1 MNTIINNRGD
11 IMIRILDEVR
21 KLSLIRTS
29 LFFTL
34 FLTLPLQI
42 QAEQSES
49 FGNYIVHYNAFTT
62 DNLTPAIAKQYGI
75 QRSKKRALLN
85 ISVLK
90 KSVDDPSV
98 PVRAAIK
105 ATATNLNQQLRQLTL
120 REISEQGAI
129 YYITDT
135 LVDNAEILQ
144 YNIDIIPEGE
154 TQSYKLSFA
163 EQFYTD

>member
-1 MNTIINNRGD
+1 
-11 IMIRILDEVR
+11 MIRILDKIWKIPFSR
-21 KLSLIRTS
+21 IG
-29 LFFTL
+29 LFFAL

-42 QAEQSES
+42 QAEKSEI

-62 DNLTPAIAKQYGI
+62 DNLAPSIAKQYGI

-90 KSVDDPSV
+90 KATDTPST

-105 ATATNLNQQLRQLTL
+105 ATAINLNQQLRHLTL
-120 REISEQGAI
+120 REIAEQGAI
-129 YYITDT
+129 YYIADT

-144 YNIDIIPEGE
+144 YNIDIIPENE
-154 TQSYKLSFA
+154 TQSYTFSF
-163 EQFYTD
+163 EQQFYTE